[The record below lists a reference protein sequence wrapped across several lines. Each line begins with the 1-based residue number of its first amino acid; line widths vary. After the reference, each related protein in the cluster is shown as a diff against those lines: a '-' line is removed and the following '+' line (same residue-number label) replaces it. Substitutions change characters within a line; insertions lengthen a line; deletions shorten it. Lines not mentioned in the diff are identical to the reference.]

1 MVGLIGLW
9 SHALAALLFGALAL
23 WQLRHWNVAARN
35 RSLVA
40 AFAVTSLW
48 CIFAALRGPHDYLAM
63 LAESARNFAFLA
75 FMYGIVRSAEDD
87 GRQRA
92 VKLVYAVVA
101 GVIGLQLTIAGVLPE
116 FADTPIVLNALTS
129 TAQIIG
135 LTIAAGSLVLVHNL
149 YGQASPDSRWG
160 IRLPMIALAGMWV
173 YDLHIYTVSYLTREP
188 SDDLFAMRGAILA
201 MIVPLF
207 ALASRRNAH
216 WRMQLSR
223 AATFQSLSVMA
234 ILGYLIIMMS
244 ATRALEIVGGEWV
257 RIGQIGLVFGMTV
270 ITMVLLPSGRL
281 RAWLRVMLAKHFFEH
296 RYDYREEWLRFT
308 RTVGNVGLTG
318 PAVQEG
324 QGKDEDMPA
333 PLGERVVKAL
343 ADVAESPGGLLFVP
357 DESGQLAFS
366 ARWQWSHDVPRG
378 VAGDAANADFARFLE
393 ATSHV
398 VDFGAVRD
406 GRLKLRNESIA
417 VPAWLSAIDHGW
429 AGVPL
434 LHSDRLVGFV
444 ILEHPVVRRP
454 LDWEDFDLFRTVGI
468 QAASY
473 LAEAISQE
481 ALADAQRFDEFN
493 RRFAFIMHDI
503 KNLVSQ
509 LSLVARNAE
518 RHADNPEF
526 RADMIA
532 TLQSSVRKMNDL
544 LARLG
549 RGKGGEAEQP
559 RTVSVEKVAAA
570 VAEVKK
576 RVHPI
581 EISGGQG
588 LAAIADPGRLEQA
601 LAHLVQNAIDAS
613 DAGVPV
619 RIHLERRAGE
629 AAIDIEDRG
638 AGMSA
643 DFIRARLFQP
653 FASTKESG
661 FGVGAF
667 EARSLVTA
675 MGGRIQVESR
685 EGEGTRFTVFLPLAE
700 TIQQA
705 RTDRKYA

>member
-1 MVGLIGLW
+1 MIGFIGLW

-23 WQLRHWNVAARN
+23 WQLRHWNLAARN
-35 RSLVA
+35 RPLVA

-48 CIFAALRGPHDYLAM
+48 CIFAALRGPHDFLAV
-63 LAESARNFAFLA
+63 LAESGRNFAFLA
-75 FMYGIVRSAEDD
+75 FMYGIVRSAEED
-87 GRQRA
+87 GRQQA

-116 FADTPIVLNALTS
+116 FADAPIVFDALNS

-149 YGQASPDSRWG
+149 YGQASPESRWG

-173 YDLHIYTVSYLTREP
+173 YDLHIYTVAYLTR
-188 SDDLFAMRGAILA
+188 DAAGDLFAMRGAILA

-223 AATFQSLSVMA
+223 AATFQSVSVMA
-234 ILGYLIIMMS
+234 ILGYLILMMS

-257 RIGQIGLVFGMTV
+257 RIGQIGLIFGMTV
-270 ITMVLLPSGRL
+270 VTMVLLPSGRL
-281 RAWLRVMLAKHFFEH
+281 RAWLRVVLAKHFFEH

-308 RTVGNVGLTG
+308 RTVGNVGIAAAAAG
-318 PAVQEG
+318 SGREEEV
-324 QGKDEDMPA
+324 PA

-343 ADVAESPGGLLFVP
+343 ADVAESPGGLLFLP
-357 DESGQLAFS
+357 DGTGRLAFA
-366 ARWQWSHDVPRG
+366 ARWQWDHDIPRG
-378 VAGDAANADFARFLE
+378 GAGDAGEADFARFLE

-398 VDFGAVRD
+398 VDFGSLRG
-406 GRLKLRNESIA
+406 GRLKLRGETIK
-417 VPAWLSAIDHGW
+417 VPAWLSEIGSAW

-444 ILEHPVVRRP
+444 ILEHPLVRRP
-454 LDWEDFDLFRTVGI
+454 LDWEDFDLFRTAGI

-518 RHADNPEF
+518 RHAENPEF

-549 RGKGGEAEQP
+549 RGKGGEAELP
-559 RTVSVEKVAAA
+559 RAVAVGQVAAA
-570 VAEVKK
+570 VVEVKN

-581 EISGGQG
+581 ELSGEQD
-588 LAAIADPGRLEQA
+588 LAATADPGRLEQA
-601 LAHLVQNAIDAS
+601 LAHLVQNAMDAS
-613 DAGVPV
+613 EAGVPV
-619 RIHLERRAGE
+619 RITLSQRDGQ

-667 EARSLVTA
+667 EARALVTA
-675 MGGRIQVESR
+675 MGGRIHVESR
-685 EGEGTRFTVFLPLAE
+685 EGEGTRFTIFLPLAE
-700 TIQQA
+700 TIQPA